1 MTIAVSLSLFI
12 AMVILAVIPG
22 PGIFAVVARSISSG
36 LAQGMVTVAG
46 IVFGDYVFI
55 LLSLYGLSTLAQS
68 MGDLFLA
75 IKYAGAAYLCWLGW
89 QMIRAKPVAA
99 EIQPLTRTS
108 GFANFLTG
116 LFTTM
121 GNPKAILFYV
131 SFFPAFIDM
140 QTVSLSDAA
149 SILVIATVAVGGVM
163 TIYAYT
169 ASKARHFFTNTNAIR
184 TLNVTAGGIML
195 GSGTL
200 LAIKN

>member
-1 MTIAVSLSLFI
+1 MTIAASLSLFI

-55 LLSLYGLSTLAQS
+55 LLSLYGLSALAQS

-89 QMIRAKPVAA
+89 QMIKAKPINA
-99 EIQPLTRTS
+99 ELPELTAVSTL
-108 GFANFLTG
+108 GNFITG
-116 LFTTM
+116 LLTTLS
-121 GNPKAILFYV
+121 NPKAILFYV

-140 QTVSLSDAA
+140 QSVSLLDAGIIMLVA
-149 SILVIATVAVGGVM
+149 SIAVGGVM
-163 TIYAYT
+163 AAYAY
-169 ASKARHFFTNTNAIR
+169 AANKARTLLNNTKANRA
-184 TLNVTAGGIML
+184 LNITAGGIML

-200 LAIKN
+200 LAIKH

>member
-1 MTIAVSLSLFI
+1 MTIAASLSLFI

-89 QMIRAKPVAA
+89 QMIKAKPINA
-99 EIQPLTRTS
+99 ELPELTAVSTL
-108 GFANFLTG
+108 GNFITG
-116 LFTTM
+116 LLTTLS
-121 GNPKAILFYV
+121 NPKAILFYV

-140 QTVSLSDAA
+140 QSVSLLDAGIIMLVA
-149 SILVIATVAVGGVM
+149 SIAVGGVM
-163 TIYAYT
+163 AAYAY
-169 ASKARHFFTNTNAIR
+169 AANKARTLLNNTKANRA
-184 TLNVTAGGIML
+184 LNITAGGIML

-200 LAIKN
+200 LAIKH

>member
-1 MTIAVSLSLFI
+1 MTLTTSFSLFI
-12 AMVILAVIPG
+12 AMLILAVIPG

-36 LAQGMVTVAG
+36 LAHGLLAVVG
-46 IVFGDYVFI
+46 IVCGDYVFI
-55 LLSLYGLSTLAQS
+55 LLSLYGLSTIAQH
-68 MGDLFLA
+68 MGEMFLI
-75 IKYAGAAYLCWLGW
+75 IKYIGAAYLCWLGW

-99 EIQPLTRTS
+99 EIQPLNCAS

-116 LFTTM
+116 LFTTL

-140 QTVSLSDAA
+140 QTVSLLDAG
-149 SILVIATVAVGGVM
+149 SIMVIATVAVGGVM
-163 TIYAYT
+163 ATYAYT

-184 TLNVTAGGIML
+184 KLNVTAGGIML